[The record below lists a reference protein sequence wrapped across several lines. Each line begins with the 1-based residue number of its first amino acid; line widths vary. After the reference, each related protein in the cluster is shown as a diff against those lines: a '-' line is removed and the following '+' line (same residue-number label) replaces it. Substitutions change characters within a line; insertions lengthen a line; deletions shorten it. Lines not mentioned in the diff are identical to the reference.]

1 VNALGW
7 MHPAPR
13 VAPLPGG
20 RLSAFLSMGTR
31 HSATWESGLRPV
43 DLGLQGL
50 LPSANQA
57 WFQNQ
62 WVSARSRVPRAWI
75 Q

>member
-1 VNALGW
+1 MLWAGCIQRRELL
-7 MHPAPR
+7 
-13 VAPLPGG
+13 LPG
-20 RLSAFLSMGTR
+20 AFLSMGTR
-31 HSATWESGLRPV
+31 RRATRESGLRPV
-43 DLGLQGL
+43 DLGLHGL